1 MVGARSPLGRV
12 CHLFAAVR
20 AGLVSSEDRSE
31 EEVTD
36 EALRR
41 PIRAELLRVRSACEA
56 VKLLSSLLGA
66 HLAGYAHEARASK
79 SDTVTAPPTD
89 AAAHAALRFA
99 RFDL

>member
-1 MVGARSPLGRV
+1 MGARSPLGRV

-20 AGLVSSEDRSE
+20 AGLVSSE

-56 VKLLSSLLGA
+56 VKPA
-66 HLAGYAHEARASK
+66 QRPPRRIRARYAHEARASK